1 MNSEYEKL
9 CDINRNLQT
18 LIQRNS
24 SSDYN
29 SNFNVLVRQNE
40 MMLEVMRTMAN
51 EMRAMSTKM
60 DMVMGV
66 TKEGEFYNLRS
77 VLVRLDEMNNTISQ
91 KMDDVMGRTEEGRY
105 HNLRTVV
112 DALHKKL
119 DSIDQRLKKM
129 DVIRVALEK
138 DLMSCEDED
147 EVYYNLGDLFMEL
160 KSIAEKLEKIEEK
173 I

>member
-1 MNSEYEKL
+1 MNYEYEEL

-18 LIQRNS
+18 LIQCNNNISGYS
-24 SSDYN
+24 SN
-29 SNFNVLVRQNE
+29 LNELVRQNT

-66 TKEGEFYNLRS
+66 TKEGDYYNLRS

-119 DSIDQRLKKM
+119 DSIDQRLKKL
-129 DVIRVALEK
+129 DVIRVTLEE
-138 DLMSCEDED
+138 DLMSCED